1 MSEASQQRE
10 VKRNNKIMKK
20 GFNFTI
26 GGQKYETT
34 VKEIEPNVAE
44 VVVNGTSFIVEFQKN
59 ESKKVKAARVAAP
72 TAAPSAAPVAAKPA
86 GAAVVKSP
94 LPGSIVKVMV
104 KPGDSV
110 KKGDTLLTM
119 ESMKMENVVASE
131 YTGTVKNVL
140 VAAGQNVMQDDKLVE
155 IETVA
160 VAATPAA
167 PKPVAAPQPKPAA
180 APAPAP
186 APAAAPVG
194 GNKINSPLPGS
205 VISVA
210 VKEGQAV
217 KKGDTLLVLESM
229 KMENPILADCDGTVS
244 KIAVAPGQSVMQ
256 DDLLVV
262 IA

>member
-1 MSEASQQRE
+1 
-10 VKRNNKIMKK
+10 MKK

-72 TAAPSAAPVAAKPA
+72 TATPTAAPVAKPA

-104 KPGDSV
+104 KPGDSI

-140 VAAGQNVMQDDKLVE
+140 VQAGQNVMQDDKLVE

-160 VAATPAA
+160 VAA
-167 PKPVAAPQPKPAA
+167 

-186 APAAAPVG
+186 VAAPAPKPAPAPAAPASAPAAAPVG

-229 KMENPILADCDGTVS
+229 KMENPILSDCDGTVT
-244 KIAVAPGQSVMQ
+244 KIAVAAGQSVMQ

-262 IA
+262 IG

>member
-1 MSEASQQRE
+1 
-10 VKRNNKIMKK
+10 MKK

-72 TAAPSAAPVAAKPA
+72 TAAPTAAPVAAKPA
-86 GAAVVKSP
+86 GAATVKSP

-140 VAAGQNVMQDDKLVE
+140 VQAGQNVMQDDKLVE

-160 VAATPAA
+160 VAAAPAA
-167 PKPVAAPQPKPAA
+167 PKPAPVAPKAAPAPQ
-180 APAPAP
+180 PAPAP
-186 APAAAPVG
+186 APATAPVG
-194 GNKINSPLPGS
+194 GNKVNSPLPGS

-210 VKEGQAV
+210 VKEGQVV

-229 KMENPILADCDGTVS
+229 KMENPIMADCDGTVT

>member
-1 MSEASQQRE
+1 
-10 VKRNNKIMKK
+10 MKK

-72 TAAPSAAPVAAKPA
+72 TAAPTAAPVAAKPV
-86 GAAVVKSP
+86 GAATVKSP

-140 VAAGQNVMQDDKLVE
+140 VQAGQNVMQDDKLVE

-160 VAATPAA
+160 VAAAPAA
-167 PKPVAAPQPKPAA
+167 PKPAPVAPKAAPAPQ
-180 APAPAP
+180 PAPAP
-186 APAAAPVG
+186 APATAPVG
-194 GNKINSPLPGS
+194 GNKVNSPLPGS

-229 KMENPILADCDGTVS
+229 KMENPIMADCDGTVT

>member
-1 MSEASQQRE
+1 
-10 VKRNNKIMKK
+10 MKK

-72 TAAPSAAPVAAKPA
+72 AAPTAAPAAKPA

-104 KPGDSV
+104 KPGDSI

-140 VAAGQNVMQDDKLVE
+140 VQAGQNVMQDDKLVE

-160 VAATPAA
+160 VAAAPAPA
-167 PKPVAAPQPKPAA
+167 PVAAPAPKPAPAPA
-180 APAPAP
+180 AAPAP

-194 GNKINSPLPGS
+194 GNKVNSPLPGS

-229 KMENPILADCDGTVS
+229 KMENPIMAEQDGTVKQILVS
-244 KIAVAPGQSVMQ
+244 AGQNVMQ
-256 DDLLVV
+256 DDLLLVLG
-262 IA
+262 

>member
-1 MSEASQQRE
+1 
-10 VKRNNKIMKK
+10 MKK
-20 GFNFTI
+20 KFSFTI
-26 GGQKYETT
+26 GGQKYDTT
-34 VKEIEPNVAE
+34 VKEIETNVAE
-44 VVVNGTSFIVEFQKN
+44 VVVNGTSFIVEFQKK
-59 ESKKVKAARVAAP
+59 ESKKVTAARVAAP
-72 TAAPSAAPVAAKPA
+72 AGSAPVAAPAQPA
-86 GAAVVKSP
+86 GAATVKSP

-119 ESMKMENVVASE
+119 ESMKMENIVASE

-140 VAAGQNVMQDDKLVE
+140 VQPGQNVMQDDKLVE

-160 VAATPAA
+160 VAAAPAA
-167 PKPVAAPQPKPAA
+167 PKPAPVAPKAAPAPQP

-194 GNKINSPLPGS
+194 GNKVNSPLPGS

-229 KMENPILADCDGTVS
+229 KMENPIMADCDGTVT

>member
-1 MSEASQQRE
+1 
-10 VKRNNKIMKK
+10 MKK

-72 TAAPSAAPVAAKPA
+72 TAAPTAAPVAAKPA
-86 GAAVVKSP
+86 GAATVKSP

-104 KPGDSV
+104 KPGDNV

-140 VAAGQNVMQDDKLVE
+140 VQPGQNVMQDDKLVE

-160 VAATPAA
+160 VAAAPAA
-167 PKPVAAPQPKPAA
+167 PKPAPVAPKATPAPQ
-180 APAPAP
+180 PAPAP
-186 APAAAPVG
+186 APATTPVG
-194 GNKINSPLPGS
+194 GNKVNSPLPGS

-229 KMENPILADCDGTVS
+229 KMENPIMADCDGTVS

>member
-1 MSEASQQRE
+1 
-10 VKRNNKIMKK
+10 MKK

-72 TAAPSAAPVAAKPA
+72 TAAPSAAPVAKPA
-86 GAAVVKSP
+86 GAATVKSP

-140 VAAGQNVMQDDKLVE
+140 VQAGQNVMQDDKLVE

-160 VAATPAA
+160 VAAAPATY
-167 PKPVAAPQPKPAA
+167 VIAA
-180 APAPAP
+180 AFKTFFAPSTSSSYKRF
-186 APAAAPVG
+186 PVSNIFIALLLALNST
-194 GNKINSPLPGS
+194 GNVTS
-205 VISVA
+205 
-210 VKEGQAV
+210 
-217 KKGDTLLVLESM
+217 
-229 KMENPILADCDGTVS
+229 
-244 KIAVAPGQSVMQ
+244 
-256 DDLLVV
+256 
-262 IA
+262 

>member
-1 MSEASQQRE
+1 
-10 VKRNNKIMKK
+10 MKK

-72 TAAPSAAPVAAKPA
+72 TAAPTAAPVAAKPA
-86 GAAVVKSP
+86 GAATVKSP

-140 VAAGQNVMQDDKLVE
+140 VQAGQNVMQDDKLIE

-160 VAATPAA
+160 VAAAPA
-167 PKPVAAPQPKPAA
+167 PQPVAAPQPKPAA
-180 APAPAP
+180 APAPTPAPAPAP

>member
-1 MSEASQQRE
+1 
-10 VKRNNKIMKK
+10 MKK

-72 TAAPSAAPVAAKPA
+72 TATPVASVAKPA

-104 KPGDSV
+104 KPGDSI

-160 VAATPAA
+160 EAAAPAA

-186 APAAAPVG
+186 APAPAAPVG

-229 KMENPILADCDGTVS
+229 KMENPILSDCDGTVT
-244 KIAVAPGQSVMQ
+244 KIAVAAGQSVMQ

-262 IA
+262 IG

>member
-1 MSEASQQRE
+1 
-10 VKRNNKIMKK
+10 MKK
-20 GFNFTI
+20 KFSFTI
-26 GGQKYETT
+26 GGQKYDTT
-34 VKEIEPNVAE
+34 VKEIETNVAE
-44 VVVNGTSFIVEFQKN
+44 VVVNGTSFIVEFEKK
-59 ESKKVKAARVAAP
+59 ESKKVAAARVAAP
-72 TAAPSAAPVAAKPA
+72 AAAPTAAPVAAKPA

-104 KPGDSV
+104 KPGDSI

-140 VAAGQNVMQDDKLVE
+140 VQAGQNVMQDDKLVE

-160 VAATPAA
+160 VAAAPAPA
-167 PKPVAAPQPKPAA
+167 PVAAPQPKP

-229 KMENPILADCDGTVS
+229 KMENPILADCDGTVT
-244 KIAVAPGQSVMQ
+244 KIAVAAGQSVMQ

-262 IA
+262 IG

>member
-1 MSEASQQRE
+1 
-10 VKRNNKIMKK
+10 MKK

-72 TAAPSAAPVAAKPA
+72 TAAPTAAPAAAKPA

-104 KPGDSV
+104 KPGDSI

-140 VAAGQNVMQDDKLVE
+140 VQAGQNVMQDDKLVE

-160 VAATPAA
+160 VAAAPAPA
-167 PKPVAAPQPKPAA
+167 PVAAPQPKPAPAPA
-180 APAPAP
+180 AAPAP

-194 GNKINSPLPGS
+194 GNKISSPLPGS

-210 VKEGQAV
+210 VTEGQAV

-229 KMENPILADCDGTVS
+229 KMENPILSDCDGTVT
-244 KIAVAPGQSVMQ
+244 KIAVAAGQSVMQ

-262 IA
+262 IG

>member
-1 MSEASQQRE
+1 
-10 VKRNNKIMKK
+10 MKK

-26 GGQKYETT
+26 GGQKYETP

-44 VVVNGTSFIVEFQKN
+44 VVVSGTSFIVEFQKN

-72 TAAPSAAPVAAKPA
+72 TAAPTAAPVAAKPA
-86 GAAVVKSP
+86 GAATVKSP

-140 VAAGQNVMQDDKLVE
+140 VQAGQNVMQDDKLVE

-160 VAATPAA
+160 EAAAPAA
-167 PKPVAAPQPKPAA
+167 PKAVAAPQPKPAA

-194 GNKINSPLPGS
+194 GNKVNSPLPGS

>member
-1 MSEASQQRE
+1 
-10 VKRNNKIMKK
+10 MKK

-72 TAAPSAAPVAAKPA
+72 TAAPTAAPVAAKPA
-86 GAAVVKSP
+86 GAATVKSP

-140 VAAGQNVMQDDKLVE
+140 VQAGQNVMQDDKLVE

-160 VAATPAA
+160 EAAAPAA
-167 PKPVAAPQPKPAA
+167 PKPAPVAPKAAPAPQ
-180 APAPAP
+180 PAPAP
-186 APAAAPVG
+186 APATAPVG
-194 GNKINSPLPGS
+194 GNKVNSPLPGS

-210 VKEGQAV
+210 VKEGQVV

-229 KMENPILADCDGTVS
+229 KMENPIMADCDGTVT

>member
-1 MSEASQQRE
+1 
-10 VKRNNKIMKK
+10 MKK

-72 TAAPSAAPVAAKPA
+72 TAAPTAAPVAAKPA

-104 KPGDSV
+104 KPGDSI

-140 VAAGQNVMQDDKLVE
+140 VQAGQNVMQDDKLVE

-160 VAATPAA
+160 EAAAPAA
-167 PKPVAAPQPKPAA
+167 PKAVAAPQPKPAPAPAPAA

-186 APAAAPVG
+186 VAAPVG

-210 VKEGQAV
+210 VTEGQAV

-229 KMENPILADCDGTVS
+229 KMENPILSDCDGTVT
-244 KIAVAPGQSVMQ
+244 KIAVAAGQSVMQ
-256 DDLLVV
+256 DDLLIV
-262 IA
+262 IG

>member
-1 MSEASQQRE
+1 
-10 VKRNNKIMKK
+10 MKK

-72 TAAPSAAPVAAKPA
+72 TAAPSAAAVAAKPA
-86 GAAVVKSP
+86 GAATVKSP

-140 VAAGQNVMQDDKLVE
+140 VQAGQNVMQDDKLVE

-160 VAATPAA
+160 EAAAPAA
-167 PKPVAAPQPKPAA
+167 PKAVAAPQPK
-180 APAPAP
+180 PAPAP

-229 KMENPILADCDGTVS
+229 KMENPILSDCDGTVS
-244 KIAVAPGQSVMQ
+244 KIAVAAGQSVMQ

-262 IA
+262 IG

>member
-1 MSEASQQRE
+1 
-10 VKRNNKIMKK
+10 MKK

-72 TAAPSAAPVAAKPA
+72 TAAPTAAPVAAKPA
-86 GAAVVKSP
+86 GAATVKSP

-140 VAAGQNVMQDDKLVE
+140 VQAGQNVMQDDKLVE

-160 VAATPAA
+160 EAAAPAA

-229 KMENPILADCDGTVS
+229 KMENPILSDCDGTVT
-244 KIAVAPGQSVMQ
+244 KIAVAAGQSVMQ

>member
-1 MSEASQQRE
+1 
-10 VKRNNKIMKK
+10 MKK

-86 GAAVVKSP
+86 GAATVKSP

-140 VAAGQNVMQDDKLVE
+140 VQAGQNVMQDDKLVE

-160 VAATPAA
+160 EAAAPAA

-180 APAPAP
+180 APAPAAAPKP

-210 VKEGQAV
+210 VTEGQAV

-229 KMENPILADCDGTVS
+229 KMENPILSDCDGTVT
-244 KIAVAPGQSVMQ
+244 KIAVAAGQSVMQ

-262 IA
+262 IG

>member
-1 MSEASQQRE
+1 
-10 VKRNNKIMKK
+10 MKK

-72 TAAPSAAPVAAKPA
+72 TAAPTAAPVAAKPA
-86 GAAVVKSP
+86 GAATVKSP

-140 VAAGQNVMQDDKLVE
+140 VQPGQNVMQDDKLVE

-160 VAATPAA
+160 VAAAPAA
-167 PKPVAAPQPKPAA
+167 PKPAPVAPKAAPASQ
-180 APAPAP
+180 PAPAP
-186 APAAAPVG
+186 APATAPVG
-194 GNKINSPLPGS
+194 GNKVNSPLPGS

-210 VKEGQAV
+210 VKEGQVV

-229 KMENPILADCDGTVS
+229 KMENPIMADCDGTVT

-262 IA
+262 IG

>member
-1 MSEASQQRE
+1 
-10 VKRNNKIMKK
+10 MKK
-20 GFNFTI
+20 KFSFTI
-26 GGQKYETT
+26 GGQKYDTT
-34 VKEIEPNVAE
+34 VKEIETNVAE

-72 TAAPSAAPVAAKPA
+72 SAAPTAAPVAAKPA

-104 KPGDSV
+104 KPGDSI

-140 VAAGQNVMQDDKLVE
+140 VQAGQNVMQDDKLVE

-160 VAATPAA
+160 VAAAPAPA
-167 PKPVAAPQPKPAA
+167 PVTAPQPKPAP
-180 APAPAP
+180 APAPAAP

-210 VKEGQAV
+210 VTEGQAV

-229 KMENPILADCDGTVS
+229 KMENPILSDCDGTVT
-244 KIAVAPGQSVMQ
+244 KIAVAAGQSVMQ

-262 IA
+262 IG

>member
-1 MSEASQQRE
+1 
-10 VKRNNKIMKK
+10 MKK

-72 TAAPSAAPVAAKPA
+72 TAAPSAATAAKPA
-86 GAAVVKSP
+86 GAATVKSP

-119 ESMKMENVVASE
+119 ASMKMENVVASE

-140 VAAGQNVMQDDKLVE
+140 VQAGQNVMQDDKLVE

-160 VAATPAA
+160 VAAAPA
-167 PKPVAAPQPKPAA
+167 PQPVAAPQPKPAA
-180 APAPAP
+180 APAPAPAP

-229 KMENPILADCDGTVS
+229 KMENPILSDCEGTVT
-244 KIAVAPGQSVMQ
+244 KIAVAAGQSVMQ

>member
-1 MSEASQQRE
+1 
-10 VKRNNKIMKK
+10 MKK
-20 GFNFTI
+20 GFSFTI
-26 GGQKYETT
+26 GGEKYDTT

-44 VVVNGTSFIVEFQKN
+44 VVVNGTSFIVEFKKN

-72 TAAPSAAPVAAKPA
+72 AGSAPVVAPAQPA
-86 GAAVVKSP
+86 GAATVKSP

-140 VAAGQNVMQDDKLVE
+140 VQPGQNVMQDDKLVE

-160 VAATPAA
+160 VAAAPAA

-180 APAPAP
+180 APAPQPAPAP

-194 GNKINSPLPGS
+194 GNKVNSPLPGS

-229 KMENPILADCDGTVS
+229 KMENPIMADCDGTVT